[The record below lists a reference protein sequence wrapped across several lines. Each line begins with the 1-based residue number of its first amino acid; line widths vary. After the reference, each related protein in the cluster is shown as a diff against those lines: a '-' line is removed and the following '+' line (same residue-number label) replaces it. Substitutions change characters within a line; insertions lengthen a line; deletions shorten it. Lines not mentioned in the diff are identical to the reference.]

1 MTSNDSG
8 GGRRWTLT
16 SGLLALYRFIWW
28 IQWTCHLWRYGKESR
43 LRKRRSRPLRI
54 GLSMGTFNPI
64 HLWHLQVAQCVWKLL
79 GLDFILFI
87 PNGDPPHKEGVVNKW
102 IRYMMVR
109 AGIYGNSAFKS
120 SPIEIFRSGKSY
132 TVETLRAL
140 KELYGDDV
148 EFYLIIGLDNVDSI
162 KTWFHAPEI
171 FKLCKLAIAPR
182 NSKECTR
189 EAIGAVLPPEAQFE
203 IIDSPDSD
211 VSSTKIREWISKGLA
226 ECAAYLVP
234 NRVRKIIIRFKLY
247 VE

>member
-1 MTSNDSG
+1 MISNSWEN
-8 GGRRWTLT
+8 GRRRIWV
-16 SGLLALYRFIWW
+16 GLFALYRLLWW
-28 IQWTCHLWRYGKESR
+28 IQWTCHLWRYGKGSR
-43 LRKRRSRPLRI
+43 FRKHGRPLRI

-64 HLWHLQVAQCVWKLL
+64 HLWHLQVAQCVWRLL

-87 PNGDPPHKEGVVNKW
+87 PNGDPPHDKPGVVSRW

-109 AGIYGNSAFKS
+109 AGIHGNRAFKS

-132 TVETLRAL
+132 TVDTLRAL

-148 EFYLIIGLDNVDSI
+148 ELYLIIGLDNVDTI
-162 KTWFHAPEI
+162 NKWFQAPEI

-182 NSKECTR
+182 NSQECTR
-189 EAIGAVLPPEAQFE
+189 AAISAVLPPEAQFE

-211 VSSTKIREWISKGLA
+211 VSSTKIREWIKKGLS

-234 NRVRKIIIRFKLY
+234 NRVRKIINRFKLY